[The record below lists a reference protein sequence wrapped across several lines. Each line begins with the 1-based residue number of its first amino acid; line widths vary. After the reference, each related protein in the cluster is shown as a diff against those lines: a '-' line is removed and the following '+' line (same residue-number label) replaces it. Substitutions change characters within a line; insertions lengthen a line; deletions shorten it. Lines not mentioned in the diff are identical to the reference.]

1 MKDVFK
7 QQGAFSWCELV
18 TTDAKA
24 AKEFYSRLLGWST
37 EDMTM
42 GDGDMTYT
50 IVKVGEEGVGGI
62 MATPPDAAG
71 TPPHW
76 GVYVTVDDVDA
87 TAKKAEELGAKTIV
101 PPTDIP
107 DVGRFYMFQDPQG
120 AVLSVITYLN

>member
-1 MKDVFK
+1 MKDAFK

-24 AKEFYSRLLGWST
+24 ANDFYSRLLGWST
-37 EDMTM
+37 EDMPM
-42 GDGDMTYT
+42 EGMTYT
-50 IVKVGEEGVGGI
+50 ILKVGEEGVGGV
-62 MATPPDAAG
+62 MSTPPGAEG

-87 TAKKAEELGAKTIV
+87 TARKAEELGAKTIV

-120 AVLSVITYLN
+120 AVLSVITYLNP